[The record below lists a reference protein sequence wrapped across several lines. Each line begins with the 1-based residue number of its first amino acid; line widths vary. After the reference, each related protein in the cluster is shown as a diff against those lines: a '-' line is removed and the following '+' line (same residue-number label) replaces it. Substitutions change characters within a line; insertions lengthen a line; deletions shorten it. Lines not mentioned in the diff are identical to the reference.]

1 MFINPIYHTFV
12 LLNACHLHVHVC
24 LSKPLWGKKVIRKVK
39 NKIIWNVMHTCTKQ
53 SDFIYSLLLHY
64 YYFELLSFNLHC
76 KNLKL
81 KTKSYSLV
89 ILHAMKRYFRVCQKY
104 GCLKFKFSYFTCL
117 SIINRFLNSIVL

>member
-1 MFINPIYHTFV
+1 
-12 LLNACHLHVHVC
+12 
-24 LSKPLWGKKVIRKVK
+24 
-39 NKIIWNVMHTCTKQ
+39 MHTCTKQ

-89 ILHAMKRYFRVCQKY
+89 ILHANEKVFQ
-104 GCLKFKFSYFTCL
+104 SL
-117 SIINRFLNSIVL
+117 SEIWLFEIQIFIFYLSVHHKSVFLNSIVL